1 MAKLGD
7 LLANLDRDVRALV
20 DREWTDLKAE
30 AGRDASALLEML
42 KPDLQKWAAQLE
54 AGKLE
59 MDDVEYMI
67 GSRRERAELQELK
80 RLGLSQA
87 KRDKLVNGVV
97 ELVTKALSKLG

>member
-1 MAKLGD
+1 MPTLD
-7 LLANLDRDVRALV
+7 DFLANFDREVHALV
-20 DREWTDLKAE
+20 DRDWRDVKAE
-30 AGRDASALLEML
+30 AGRDASAFLEML
-42 KPDLQKWAAQLE
+42 KPELQKWAAQLA

-87 KRDKLVNGVV
+87 KRDKLVNGIV
-97 ELVTKALSKLG
+97 ELATKALSKLA

>member
-1 MAKLGD
+1 MPTLD
-7 LLANLDRDVRALV
+7 DFLANLDREVRALV
-20 DREWTDLKAE
+20 DRDWRDLKTE
-30 AGRDASALLEML
+30 AGRDASAFLEML
-42 KPDLQKWAAQLE
+42 KPDLQKWAAQLA

-87 KRDKLVNGVV
+87 KRDKLVNGIV
-97 ELVTKALSKLG
+97 ELATKALSKLV